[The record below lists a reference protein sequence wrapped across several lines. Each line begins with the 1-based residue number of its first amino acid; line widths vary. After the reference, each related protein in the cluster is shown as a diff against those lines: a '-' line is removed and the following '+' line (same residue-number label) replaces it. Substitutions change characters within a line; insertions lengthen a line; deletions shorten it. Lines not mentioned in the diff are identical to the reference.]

1 MESLVAQAGT
11 MFGLALVA
19 TLVGPKGAVST
30 TKTPAP
36 EGSNQH
42 ANRLSELVRAALKA
56 KAERLV
62 VFIRDEEAASSA
74 AVRDVVAKYALKPR
88 PTRQPTRLTTPK
100 VRAVLTLTPRSLPP
114 GGYCPMTRRRQAL
127 GNARAP
133 ARRCA
138 AT

>member
-1 MESLVAQAGT
+1 

-36 EGSNQH
+36 EGSNQL

-62 VFIRDEEAASSA
+62 VFIRDDAAASSA
-74 AVRDVVAKYALKPR
+74 AVRDVVAKYVAEATTDPTANPTDYAEGESGTDADSTEPAAGRLLSDDTTSARLSTFALNAPLFTVTLER
-88 PTRQPTRLTTPK
+88 
-100 VRAVLTLTPRSLPP
+100 VREAP
-114 GGYCPMTRRRQAL
+114 G
-127 GNARAP
+127 
-133 ARRCA
+133 
-138 AT
+138 